1 MGARSPA
8 AGAEAGSRDQ
18 RVELAAISEGISGQ
32 LWKAGARALAGGGAE
47 GTRTPDPLRAR
58 QVLSQLSYSPVY
70 LQSRRDDSR
79 KWLDAQRK
87 ESLDRIECSRPLR
100 GSPGSKRPPPPP
112 LDQRGTLPSTQ
123 RPSPAPCERRALPQD
138 ERPQR
143 AEVAKATGVRPT
155 VATHGAGPRVG
166 LEAARRPM
174 DRPRAEVLRW
184 QPCESCRLSTAIR
197 CATTLGP
204 KSTPRASLRRWP
216 TTTRS
221 TSSHGR
227 TTRFFPTTLC
237 GRSAPERS
245 AHHAPRRQHG
255 AAPVTQS
262 P

>member
-18 RVELAAISEGISGQ
+18 RVELTARAEGISGQ
-32 LWKAGARALAGGGAE
+32 LWEAGARALSGGGAE

-138 ERPQR
+138 ERQQR

-155 VATHGAGPRVG
+155 VATHGGWTPGRLGSSSPPEWTARGSKCYGGSHANPAGYPRLSDALQRWVRSLHPGPLSGAGRPPRGPRLHTAG
-166 LEAARRPM
+166 RPVSS
-174 DRPRAEVLRW
+174 RLRY
-184 QPCESCRLSTAIR
+184 A
-197 CATTLGP
+197 G
-204 KSTPRASLRRWP
+204 
-216 TTTRS
+216 
-221 TSSHGR
+221 G
-227 TTRFFPTTLC
+227 
-237 GRSAPERS
+237 
-245 AHHAPRRQHG
+245 AHP
-255 AAPVTQS
+255 
-262 P
+262 